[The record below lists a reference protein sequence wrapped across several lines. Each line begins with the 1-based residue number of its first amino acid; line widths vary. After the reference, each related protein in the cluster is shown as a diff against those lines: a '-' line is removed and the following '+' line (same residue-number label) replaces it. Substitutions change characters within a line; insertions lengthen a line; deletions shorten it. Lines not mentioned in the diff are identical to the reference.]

1 MAVTMVSCGSTT
13 KTAEAAADKARQES
27 QMNFIFLGSPG
38 AGKGTLA
45 KEVSQVYS
53 IPHISTG
60 DIFREN
66 IKNGTELGKK
76 AKEVIDAGGLVSDDI
91 TIALVK
97 ERLSKDDTK
106 NGYILDG
113 YPRTIPQAEALEGFA
128 KIDAAVNF
136 DIEDNAVVERLGG
149 RVCCKDCGQM
159 FHTKFNPPKVSG
171 KCDKC
176 GGELYTRDDDK
187 TESIQNRLKVYREST
202 APLIDFYKAKGNLV
216 DIDAKPAPEK
226 VLAAFESKFQK

>member
-1 MAVTMVSCGSTT
+1 
-13 KTAEAAADKARQES
+13 
-27 QMNFIFLGSPG
+27 MNFIFLGPPG

-45 KEVSQVYS
+45 KEVAVAYS

-76 AKEVIDAGGLVSDDI
+76 AKAIIDAGGLVSDEI
-91 TIALVK
+91 TIGLVK
-97 ERLSKDDTK
+97 DRLSKDDTK

-113 YPRTIPQAEALEGFA
+113 FPRTIPQAEALATFA

-149 RVCCKDCGQM
+149 RICCKDCGQM
-159 FHTKFNPPKVSG
+159 YHVVNNKPKTEG

-176 GGELYTRDDDK
+176 GGKLYTRDDDK
-187 TESIQNRLKVYREST
+187 PESIKHRLEVYREST
-202 APLIDFYKAKGNLV
+202 APLIDFYKGKGNLV
-216 DIDAKPAPEK
+216 DIDAKGSPDK
-226 VLAAFESKFQK
+226 VLEEFKAKFPKN

>member
-1 MAVTMVSCGSTT
+1 M
-13 KTAEAAADKARQES
+13 R
-27 QMNFIFLGSPG
+27 NIIFIAPPA
-38 AGKGTLA
+38 AGKGTQSKL
-45 KEVSQVYS
+45 VSEEYN

-60 DIFREN
+60 DLLREE
-66 IKNGTELGKK
+66 IAKETELGKSI
-76 AKEVIDAGGLVSDDI
+76 KEDMEKGNLVSDEVI
-91 TIALVK
+91 TTLLKNRIT
-97 ERLSKDDTK
+97 SPDCK

-113 YPRTIPQAEALEGFA
+113 FPRTIPQAEALEKFA

-136 DIEDNAVVERLGG
+136 DIEDAAVVDRLGG

-159 FHTKFNPPKVSG
+159 YHVKTMPPKVAG

-187 TESIQNRLKVYREST
+187 PESIQNRLVVYRNST
-202 APLIDFYKAKGNLV
+202 APLIDFYRNKNLLV

-226 VLAAFESKFQK
+226 VLEIFKQKFSK

>member
-1 MAVTMVSCGSTT
+1 MKELT
-13 KTAEAAADKARQES
+13 
-27 QMNFIFLGSPG
+27 MNFIFLGPPG

-45 KEVSQVYS
+45 KEAAKFYN

-66 IKNGTELGKK
+66 IKNQTELGKK
-76 AKEVIDAGGLVSDDI
+76 AKAIIDAGGLVSDEI
-91 TIALVK
+91 TIDLVK
-97 ERLSKDDTK
+97 DRLSKDDTK

-113 YPRTIPQAEALEGFA
+113 FPRTIPQAEALEKFA

-136 DIEDNAVVERLGG
+136 DIEDEAVVDRLGG

-159 FHTKFNPPKVSG
+159 YHVKTMPPKVAG

-187 TESIQNRLKVYREST
+187 PESIQNRLVVYRNST
-202 APLIDFYKAKGNLV
+202 APLIDFYRNKNLLV

-226 VLAAFESKFQK
+226 VLEIFKQKFSK